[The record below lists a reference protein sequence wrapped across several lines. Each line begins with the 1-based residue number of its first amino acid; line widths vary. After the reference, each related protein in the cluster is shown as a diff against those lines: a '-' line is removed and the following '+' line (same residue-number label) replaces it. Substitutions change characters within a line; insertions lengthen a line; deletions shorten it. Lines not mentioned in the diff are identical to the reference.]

1 MKHHHIYDAG
11 THYMV
16 QVGTHPNR
24 IRKTFSTLDAAIA
37 FRDSL
42 GVQAPK
48 KAVPKPKPKPV
59 GIMGLSIVNGC
70 WLAQVIVDG
79 VRHRKSFGK
88 ATSQNARLAVQWL
101 EGLRAQRTA
110 ELPEGTKEALEAGS
124 ADALARIDAWEAKTA
139 KHVLTLAERYAAN
152 RKAYAKKK
160 R

>member
-1 MKHHHIYDAG
+1 M
-11 THYMV
+11 
-16 QVGTHPNR
+16 
-24 IRKTFSTLDAAIA
+24 ST
-37 FRDSL
+37 
-42 GVQAPK
+42 
-48 KAVPKPKPKPV
+48 

-70 WLAQVIVDG
+70 WLAQVAVNG
-79 VRHRKSFGK
+79 TRHRRTFGK

-139 KHVLTLAERYAAN
+139 KHVLTLAERYAVN

-160 R
+160 RK